1 MNPEIWQHLP
11 LRAALLLIW
20 PALRSE
26 WQIIFGVMAGG
37 SWQLK
42 SASNSAL
49 SAWGI
54 PLLFILLALLAGLLS
69 WWRFRFSMSDE
80 GVQIRQG
87 FLRRQE
93 VILPFSRIL
102 GLQSSQSLLLRLF
115 GLHEVVLESAGS
127 EHEQVVL
134 PAVSE
139 LMVSRLR
146 AHLQRV
152 AQTEASSTQVPI
164 QTFQADSDAAKPT
177 GAGEVAQP
185 IAGFEFH
192 ISWSDLLLLSFTS
205 IQTLFVGPFL
215 VGVFY
220 RGTNQSTRKEGS
232 MWEPLYQFAQ
242 QHFGVTD
249 EITRAIMLGIFL
261 FVMTFLLALVW
272 GWWRYG
278 GLHLRQ
284 SGNQWQ
290 QTSGLIARYTQT
302 LNALRACAVIWK
314 QNPLQA
320 IFGRGWLRVAMMG
333 EDSRQEERNGQ
344 SSSFGVPWISYKNT
358 LRMQARLF
366 EKQVGVTK
374 KAACYQRVSPLYL
387 KQNRR
392 KHVLW
397 PMLMMLLM
405 GGWMLMNGMKTGLQF
420 GGVVAL
426 VWLAVSEMRVRGHYR
441 RLRFAISEASLRLQG
456 GCWGRTRMLLPWSA
470 VQSVCLKQSPV
481 DRRWGLASIEMMV
494 PFGKVKLPCL
504 PLADARVVFD
514 YVASRAILP
523 LTTK

>member
-1 MNPEIWQHLP
+1 MSTKIWQHLP
-11 LRAALLLIW
+11 LRAALLMIW

-54 PLLFILLALLAGLLS
+54 PLLFILLALLAGILS
-69 WWRFRFSMSDE
+69 WWRFRFSMNDK

-127 EHEQVVL
+127 EHEQVIL

-139 LMVSRLR
+139 SMVSRLR

-152 AQTEASSTQVPI
+152 AHTEASSVQVPI
-164 QTFQADSDAAKPT
+164 QTFQASSDAAKPA
-177 GAGEVAQP
+177 GAGDVAQP
-185 IAGFEFH
+185 RAGFEFH
-192 ISWSDLLLLSFTS
+192 ISWPELLLLSFTS

-220 RGTNQSTRKEGS
+220 RGTNQSTKAEGA

-249 EITRAIMLGIFL
+249 EVTRAIMLAIFL
-261 FVMTFLLALVW
+261 FVMTLLLALIW

-284 SGNQWQ
+284 AGNQWQ

-320 IFGRGWLRVAMMG
+320 VFGRGWLRVAMMG

-344 SSSFGVPWISYKNT
+344 SSSFGVPWISYKNC
-358 LRMQARLF
+358 LRMQTRLF
-366 EKQVGVTK
+366 EEQVGVTE
-374 KAACYQRVSPLYL
+374 KAARYQPVSPLYI

-392 KHVLW
+392 KYVLW
-397 PMLMMLLM
+397 PVLLMMGTLT
-405 GGWMLMNGMKTGLQF
+405 LMNGVENAIMF
-420 GGVVAL
+420 GGGVGLLWLVVG
-426 VWLAVSEMRVRGHYR
+426 EIRVRGHYR
-441 RLRFAISEASLRLQG
+441 RLRFAISEASLRVQL

-470 VQSVCLKQSPV
+470 VQSVCLKQSPL
-481 DRRWGLASIEMMV
+481 DRRWGLASIEMTV

-523 LTTK
+523 LDTK